1 MQMLKNALLA
11 GEEGHAITLVGV
23 LISGAGV
30 IVLAIGAANDSG
42 ITAII
47 GGVVAAVGFLA
58 YDLMRHTQIDYEFFR
73 RTTPSDE

>member
-1 MQMLKNALLA
+1 MQMLKKALLA
-11 GEEGHAITLVGV
+11 GEEGHVMTLPGV

-47 GGVVAAVGFLA
+47 GGIAAAVGFLV
-58 YDLMRHTQIDYEFFR
+58 YDLMRHTQIDYELFR
-73 RTTPSDE
+73 RTTPSDD